1 MASPTQEDVI
11 SGGVAFDDY
20 FESIGKKA
28 ETLSSV
34 EDAIKAQLNG
44 AEVAKAEEEPTEQK
58 LVDEIE
64 SLCMN
69 CHANVSIPRMHT
81 GFALTWE

>member
-1 MASPTQEDVI
+1 MTSNDKMDSPTQEDVI
-11 SGGVAFDDY
+11 AGGVAFDDY

-28 ETLSSV
+28 AALSNG
-34 EDAIKAQLNG
+34 EDAQQTQANG
-44 AEVAKAEEEPTEQK
+44 IEAEGAGEQK

-69 CHANVSIPRMHT
+69 CHANVSYLESIDLRNH
-81 GFALTWE
+81 

>member
-11 SGGVAFDDY
+11 AGGVAFDDY

-28 ETLSSV
+28 ATLSDSKNAPQAQADDV
-34 EDAIKAQLNG
+34 EDDG
-44 AEVAKAEEEPTEQK
+44 AGEQK

-69 CHANVSIPRMHT
+69 CHANVSRCEIIVWKI
-81 GFALTWE
+81 F